1 MERVIDVINTN
12 LDVINV
18 LLKIGRVP
26 LSLMND
32 YEIYSMYLANENE
45 PEKMKRYQKVANYYK
60 VSVNTVR
67 KAVREM
73 EKKINP

>member
-1 MERVIDVINTN
+1 MERVIDVINAN
-12 LDVINV
+12 LKPINI

-32 YEIYSMYLANENE
+32 YEIYSMYLANSNE
-45 PEKMKRYQKVANYYK
+45 KSKMKRYGIVAKYHK
-60 VSVNTVR
+60 VSVETVR

-73 EKKINP
+73 EKEV

>member
-1 MERVIDVINTN
+1 MERVIDVINNN
-12 LDVINV
+12 LDAINI

-32 YEIYSMYLANENE
+32 YEIYSMYLANESE
-45 PEKMKRYQKVANYYK
+45 PSKMKRYQKVAKYYK
-60 VSVNTVR
+60 VSSEKVR
-67 KAVREM
+67 KAVKEM

>member
-1 MERVIDVINTN
+1 MERVIDVINKN
-12 LDVINV
+12 LDTINI

-26 LSLMND
+26 LSLMTD

-45 PEKMKRYQKVANYYK
+45 PEKMKRYQKVAKYYK